1 MAAHIEQDSQF
12 FTRRGVVVGAIL
24 LLHLFILWALV
35 TGLAS
40 RAIEALAPP
49 VQAVFTPE
57 DVKNTPP
64 PPPPPPTFE
73 RPPVE
78 IPPTDTIVEVPQAV
92 ATTAITNVTT
102 KPVAAAVVAHAV
114 SRTAAGPGK
123 GFPNS
128 EDFYPP
134 ASKRLEEQG
143 MAVVNVCVG
152 PDGRLTAAPTLDKT
166 SGFPHLDE
174 AAIKLTTSATGKYK
188 PATEDG
194 KPVASCNKLG
204 IRFQIR

>member
-1 MAAHIEQDSQF
+1 M
-12 FTRRGVVVGAIL
+12 VVGAIL
-24 LLHLFILWALV
+24 LLHLLILWALV

-49 VQAVFTPE
+49 VQAVFQPE

-78 IPPTDTIVEVPQAV
+78 IPPTDTIVECRQAV
-92 ATTAITNVTT
+92 ATTAISNTT
-102 KPVAAAVVAHAV
+102 TQHVAPAAVAHAV
-114 SRTAAGPGK
+114 NRTAARPGK

-128 EDFYPP
+128 EDYYPP
-134 ASKRLEEQG
+134 ASRRLEEQG

-152 PDGRLTAAPTLDKT
+152 PDGKLTGAPTLDKT

-174 AAIKLTTSATGKYK
+174 AAIKLATAASGKYK

-204 IRFQIR
+204 IRFKIQ